1 MYLTYAKP
9 FPIRAAWE
17 TWLRYSGCANTRCR
31 SDQAKVVI
39 ATSGSDRL
47 QPVVR
52 QRATRSEKVVHRVH
66 GRRGPHRLAQQTG
79 DCRNLG
85 SAGAAGVLRC
95 PALNDI
101 VCSLEIDLGIF
112 ALCLLVQLEV
122 NEQAANYRQRS
133 DEE

>member
-1 MYLTYAKP
+1 
-9 FPIRAAWE
+9 
-17 TWLRYSGCANTRCR
+17 
-31 SDQAKVVI
+31 
-39 ATSGSDRL
+39 
-47 QPVVR
+47 
-52 QRATRSEKVVHRVH
+52 
-66 GRRGPHRLAQQTG
+66 
-79 DCRNLG
+79 
-85 SAGAAGVLRC
+85 VLRC